1 MEFQWLGWGPAIA
14 AFVVSSFVVGLLF
27 LLYRAMQIISKAY
40 EHKFQSRIAKPVFC
54 VMAYS
59 LIWLTFKQFIMFKFV
74 VLTNP
79 FLRDYLEI
87 IFNLIYVVLVFAVLF
102 KVLNDSQKELD
113 AKKQKA
119 RAEYEAFKSR
129 MEAKESDL

>member
-1 MEFQWLGWGPAIA
+1 MEFHWLGWGPAVA
-14 AFVVSSFVVGLLF
+14 AFVVTSFVIGILF
-27 LLYRAMQIISKAY
+27 LLYRAMQVISTAY
-40 EHKFQSRIAKPVFC
+40 EQRFQSRIAKPVFS

-59 LIWLTFKQFIMFKFV
+59 LIWMTFKQFIMFKFV

-87 IFNLIYVVLVFAVLF
+87 IFNLVYVVLVFAVLF

-113 AKKQKA
+113 SRKEKA
-119 RAEYEAFKSR
+119 RAEFEAFKSR
-129 MEAKESDL
+129 MEAKERDL